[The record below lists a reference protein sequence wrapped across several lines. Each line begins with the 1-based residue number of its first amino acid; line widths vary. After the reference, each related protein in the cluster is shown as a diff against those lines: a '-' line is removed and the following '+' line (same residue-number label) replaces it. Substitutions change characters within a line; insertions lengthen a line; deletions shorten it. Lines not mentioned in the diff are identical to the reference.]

1 MAGRRDWGGGDLDLS
16 RHPPFPER
24 SPWRISIVGTSGS
37 GKTTLARQLSARL
50 AIPHIELDGLFWE
63 PNWQGAETEV
73 FVERVEAA
81 IAADSWVIDGN
92 YRRVRSQIWER
103 ANVIVWLDLSRP
115 LVMRRILWRTAQRVL
130 RRQELWNGN
139 RETLLQ
145 VLCSRNS
152 IIAWAWK
159 THPQRRLEY
168 ATWFSTSLF
177 NQVTVV
183 QLRSPQAVQDWVV
196 GLPQVTK

>member
-1 MAGRRDWGGGDLDLS
+1 MASRRDRGGVDLDLS

-81 IAADSWVIDGN
+81 IATDSWVIDGN